1 MSPGTPPRSPTRV
14 NTPTRSAKR
23 KAHMNAAKA
32 KANANA
38 RRVIASYK
46 KTFFNFKKRINTGH
60 AENAYRYKAMMNQL
74 GANYKRAAK
83 SLGFAVGSRIV
94 RGRTAPR
101 AARSGSQDE

>member
-14 NTPTRSAKR
+14 NTPTRSVKR

-46 KTFFNFKKRINTGH
+46 RTFFSLKKRINTGH

-74 GANYKRAAK
+74 SANYRRAAK
-83 SLGFAVGSRIV
+83 SLGYAVGSRVV

-101 AARSGSQDE
+101 AARSGSRDE